1 MKNLYIIMLFP
12 TLMFGQIK
20 QVNNVSQ
27 KKQIQEAINF
37 HNDIRIYQL
46 NTLLEFDQSLSMSAK
61 QWAENIIKTG
71 NLDFDTGLPDPV
83 GELLYRA
90 NATDE
95 IPNYNPYLD
104 ATTYW
109 ATNTGSATIS
119 FDQFQTIGMGVAYGN
134 GKVVV
139 VARYE

>member
-1 MKNLYIIMLFP
+1 MLFP

-37 HNDIRIYQL
+37 HNDIRVYQL
-46 NTLLEFDQSLSMSAK
+46 NTLLEFNQSLSMSAK
-61 QWAENIIKTG
+61 QWAENVVKTG
-71 NLDFDTGLPDPV
+71 DLDYDTNISGSV
-83 GELLYRA
+83 GELLYRVDT
-90 NATDE
+90 TDE

-109 ATNTGSATIS
+109 ATNGGSSTMS
-119 FDQFQTIGMGVAYGN
+119 LMDMRPLEWVLLGN
-134 GKVVV
+134 GKVVCGEIRV
-139 VARYE
+139 N